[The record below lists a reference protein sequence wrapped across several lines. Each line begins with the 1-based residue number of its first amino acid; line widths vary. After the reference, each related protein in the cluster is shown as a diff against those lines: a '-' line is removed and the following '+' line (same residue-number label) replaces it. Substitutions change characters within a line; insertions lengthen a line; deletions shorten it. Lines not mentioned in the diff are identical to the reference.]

1 MQTKRPDARTA
12 ETSAQTSARTGRADG
27 RADNELRATAYQA
40 GFQRFPEGSV
50 LYRCGGTCVLL
61 ACSIEEKVPPFLDG
75 RGTGWVTAEYAM
87 HPRANP
93 DRRQKRSGG
102 DKIDGR
108 SQEIQR
114 LIGRSLRAA
123 LNMDK
128 LGERTLTLDCDVLEA
143 DGGTRT
149 ASITGGMV
157 AVGIALSRLLDKGLV
172 KPGVLRAPVAAV
184 SVGIVGGRVLLDLPY
199 VEDSKAQV
207 DLNVVATGSGDIIEV
222 QGTAEGAPMPRADLD
237 RLVDLGLQ
245 GIAQLVEQ
253 QRVAMREAGVA
264 LDKLLGV

>member
-1 MQTKRPDARTA
+1 MQTKRH
-12 ETSAQTSARTGRADG
+12 DG
-27 RADNELRATAYQA
+27 RSDRELRPTSYQP
-40 GFQRFPEGSV
+40 GFLRYPEGSV
-50 LYRCGGTCVLL
+50 LYRCGGTTLLL
-61 ACSIEEKVPPFLDG
+61 ACSIEEKVPPFLEG

-93 DRRQKRSGG
+93 DRRQRRTGG

-123 LNMDK
+123 LHMEK
-128 LGERTLTLDCDVLEA
+128 LGERTLSLDCDVLEA

-157 AVGIALSRLLDKGLV
+157 AVAIALSKLLEKGLV

-184 SVGIVGGRVLLDLPY
+184 SVGLLDGRALLDLPY
-199 VEDSKAQV
+199 IEDSKAQV
-207 DLNVVATGSGDIIEV
+207 DLNVVANGQGHIIEV

-237 RLVDLGLQ
+237 RMVDLALEGTT
-245 GIAQLVEQ
+245 QLIEQ
-253 QRVAMREAGVA
+253 QRNAMREAGVS
-264 LDKLLGV
+264 LDRLIGG

>member
-1 MQTKRPDARTA
+1 MPTRPDGRDDRALRP
-12 ETSAQTSARTGRADG
+12 TSYQT
-27 RADNELRATAYQA
+27 
-40 GFQRFPEGSV
+40 GFQRNPEGSV
-50 LYRCGGTCVLL
+50 LYRCGGTSVLC
-61 ACSIEEKVPPFLDG
+61 ACSIEERVPPFLEG
-75 RGTGWVTAEYAM
+75 RGSGWVTAEYAM

-102 DKIDGR
+102 DKVDGR

-123 LNMDK
+123 LHMDK

-157 AVGIALSRLLDKGLV
+157 AVAIALSRLLDKGLV

-184 SVGIVGGRVLLDLPY
+184 SVGIVDGRALLDLPY
-199 VEDSKAQV
+199 VEDSRAQV
-207 DLNVVATGSGDIIEV
+207 DLNLVATGAGEIIEI
-222 QGTAEGAPMPRADLD
+222 QGTAEGAPVPRADID
-237 RLVDLGLQ
+237 RLVDLGLL
-245 GIAQLVEQ
+245 GIAQLVER
-253 QRVAMREAGVA
+253 QRAAMRDAGVTIER
-264 LDKLLGV
+264 LLV